1 MDMTIFPV
9 IKAKYKVTQ
18 ILGLRKD
25 YTALSAVNIIERE
38 RGEYILN
45 VYESESL
52 SRRYA
57 AIYAELLHC
66 PEFIEFFLLDNAL
79 IAVFKATIGKPIDD
93 VFCKGAN
100 PPPAAK
106 GEAAWQTRLHYAEAL
121 MHLALTISDFPLEI
135 SCAALLSENLYVD
148 NNTLQVRYAVSPLA
162 AADKRE
168 FSYLL
173 GDQMFKILLPAVS
186 APKQLNEFLKKF
198 YSEEPDSITKLYSEW
213 RGLLPETIK
222 AYNEFFAKTLP
233 ARGIAVIKNTLKRER
248 RKK

>member
-1 MDMTIFPV
+1 MEMTIFPV

-25 YTALSAVNIIERE
+25 YATLSAVNIMERE

-45 VYESESL
+45 VYESDAL

-57 AIYAELLHC
+57 AIYDELLHC
-66 PEFIEFFLLDNAL
+66 PDFIEIFLSDNAL
-79 IAVFKATIGKPIDD
+79 IAVFKASYGKPIDD
-93 VFCKGAN
+93 VFYKGAN
-100 PPPAAK
+100 LPAVEK
-106 GEAAWQTRLHYAEAL
+106 GEAAWETRLHYAEAL

-135 SCAALLSENLYVD
+135 SCAALLSENLYID
-148 NNTLQVRYAVSPLA
+148 NNTFQVRYAVSPLA

-168 FSYLL
+168 FRYLL

-186 APKQLNEFLKKF
+186 APKLLGAFLEKF
-198 YSEEPDSITKLYSEW
+198 YSEEADSITKLYSEW
-213 RGLLPETIK
+213 RELLPEITN
-222 AYNEFFAKTLP
+222 AYKEFFAKTLL
-233 ARGIAVIKNTLKRER
+233 ARGIAVITNTLKRER